1 MWVTASLLVEIYYFS
16 QQRLPF
22 QSAIGLQIC
31 AVERKGS
38 CLQVLG
44 TTKLNSQRK
53 ARVAYK
59 MHKQNLYEQ
68 NNPIVTWA
76 TTQNGYVA
84 CLFMN
89 FNVVWLQFNQLPMY
103 HLAVS
108 LTRQNGHVHCQYW
121 SRTRGAKSTGTTWR
135 RRFRPAQKKL
145 DKEGTSLLFRLLH
158 WLLQCIVFKCQ
169 RLSST
174 LAPCTSKTIATAWT
188 IVK

>member
-1 MWVTASLLVEIYYFS
+1 MWVIASLLVEIYYFS

-44 TTKLNSQRK
+44 TTKLNSQREG
-53 ARVAYK
+53 RVAYK
-59 MHKQNLYEQ
+59 MHNQDLYEQ

-84 CLFMN
+84 CLFKN

-169 RLSST
+169 KLSST
-174 LAPCTSKTIATAWT
+174 LAPCT
-188 IVK
+188 